1 MTQISISV
9 IIPVYNEA
17 PHIGQLLKYL
27 RPLLQSNPEVECLL
41 VDAHSPDRTADVVRA
56 FAPEVRLLQS
66 PKKGRAAQMNY
77 GAEQSRGDILYFLHA
92 DTFPPQQ
99 VFKQIRAA
107 LNSSV
112 ESGCYRLR
120 FDDERL
126 ILRIYAW
133 FTRFDLLPFRYGDQ
147 SMFVRKNVFEAVGGF
162 REELIVMEDN
172 EIMRLLR
179 KRGRF
184 VVLDKSVT
192 TSARKY
198 QENGFLRLQ
207 LIFSI
212 IFMLHYAGASQDV
225 LVRFY
230 RDMIHGAKQ

>member
-1 MTQISISV
+1 MSQIIISV

-17 PHIGQLLKYL
+17 PHIGQLLQYL
-27 RPLLQSNPEVECLL
+27 RPLLQSDSGVECLL
-41 VDAHSPDRTADVVRA
+41 VDAQSPDNTADVVRE
-56 FAPEVRLLQS
+56 FEPEVRLLQS

-77 GAEQSRGDILYFLHA
+77 GAAQSRGEMLYFLHA
-92 DTFPPQQ
+92 DTFPPLQ

-107 LNSSV
+107 LNGPA
-112 ESGCYRLR
+112 EAGCYRLR
-120 FDDERL
+120 FDDDRL
-126 ILRIYAW
+126 ILRTYAW

-147 SMFVRKNVFEAVGGF
+147 SLFVSRSAFKAVGGF

-184 VVLDKSVT
+184 VVLDKEVT

-207 LIFSI
+207 IIFSI
-212 IFMLHYAGASQDV
+212 IFVLHYAGASQDV

-230 RDMIHGAKQ
+230 RDMIRGAKQ

>member
-1 MTQISISV
+1 MIQISISV

-17 PHIGQLLKYL
+17 PHISPLLQYL
-27 RPLLQSNPEVECLL
+27 RPLLQSDPEVECLI
-41 VDAHSPDRTADVVRA
+41 VDADSPDNTAVAVRA
-56 FAPEVRLLQS
+56 FEPDVRLLQS

-77 GAEQSRGDILYFLHA
+77 GAAQSRGDILYFLHA
-92 DTFPPQQ
+92 DTFPPRQ
-99 VFKQIRAA
+99 VFKHIRAA
-107 LNSSV
+107 LNGPA
-112 ESGCYRLR
+112 EAGCYRLK

-126 ILRIYAW
+126 ILRIYGW

-147 SMFVRKNVFEAVGGF
+147 SLFVRRTVFEAVGGF

-179 KRGRF
+179 NRGRF
-184 VVLDKSVT
+184 VVLDKEVT

-198 QENGFLRLQ
+198 QENGFVRLQ
-207 LIFSI
+207 FIFSI

-230 RDMIHGAKQ
+230 RDMIRGAKQ